1 MIVFHIVNFIFAYFR
16 VLIGFLI
23 LKDLFD
29 IKCDKDKFYKFIFL
43 LLIPIALSSAFNMQ
57 WYFYSNSILI
67 IECILTTFGAS
78 FVMIGKKRILFV
90 VTMFYQVSFV
100 MINLFIMY
108 LYCVISSDREV
119 YQFINLASMQRYCFM
134 LVNCLILIIIY
145 CLVHKF
151 LKGNSLKIENYYIVL
166 AWATIAIYFVSAYYQ
181 EIYLKPI
188 TNIEFYEWL
197 LWFLLFILVITA
209 FLCYVKYRTISENAI
224 LAMMRNNLLETSYSE
239 MHNIFQDNAIL
250 CHDINK
256 HFLILNKLLE
266 IDKTEEAKDYLKN
279 LNVTITKVSNFIWTD
294 NKFVDMVLN
303 TKLLEAEK
311 LGISIEINADKIN
324 FSTNNYDLCLILGNL
339 LDNAIEA
346 SSLCEKNRW
355 IHISILRNKDIV
367 NITITNSLSK
377 KPIEKNGKLFT
388 TKKDNRSHGIGLL
401 SVRQLVEKNEGLF
414 NYKFD
419 NNQFEANV
427 TLFNIF

>member
-166 AWATIAIYFVSAYYQ
+166 A
-181 EIYLKPI
+181 L
-188 TNIEFYEWL
+188 
-197 LWFLLFILVITA
+197 
-209 FLCYVKYRTISENAI
+209 
-224 LAMMRNNLLETSYSE
+224 
-239 MHNIFQDNAIL
+239 
-250 CHDINK
+250 
-256 HFLILNKLLE
+256 
-266 IDKTEEAKDYLKN
+266 
-279 LNVTITKVSNFIWTD
+279 
-294 NKFVDMVLN
+294 
-303 TKLLEAEK
+303 
-311 LGISIEINADKIN
+311 
-324 FSTNNYDLCLILGNL
+324 
-339 LDNAIEA
+339 
-346 SSLCEKNRW
+346 SL
-355 IHISILRNKDIV
+355 IHIF
-367 NITITNSLSK
+367 
-377 KPIEKNGKLFT
+377 LFYT
-388 TKKDNRSHGIGLL
+388 
-401 SVRQLVEKNEGLF
+401 
-414 NYKFD
+414 
-419 NNQFEANV
+419 
-427 TLFNIF
+427 

>member
-16 VLIGFLI
+16 VFIGFLI

-29 IKCDKDKFYKFIFL
+29 VKCDKNKFYKFIFL

-57 WYFYSNSILI
+57 RYFYSNSILI

-78 FVMIGKKRILFV
+78 FIMIGKKRILFV

-119 YQFINLASMQRYCFM
+119 Y
-134 LVNCLILIIIY
+134 CLI
-145 CLVHKF
+145 HKF
-151 LKGNSLKIENYYIVL
+151 LKGNALKIENYYVVL
-166 AWATIAIYFVSAYYQ
+166 AWATIAIYFVTAYYQ

-209 FLCYVKYRTISENAI
+209 FLCYVKYRTISENAN

-266 IDKTEEAKDYLKN
+266 IDKTEEAKEYLKN
-279 LNVTITKVSNFIWTD
+279 LNLTITKVSNFIWTD

-346 SSLCEKNRW
+346 SSLCKNNRW
-355 IHISILRNKDIV
+355 IHISILKNKDIV
-367 NITITNSLSK
+367 NINIINSLAK

-401 SVRQLVEKNEGLF
+401 SVRQLVEKNEGVF